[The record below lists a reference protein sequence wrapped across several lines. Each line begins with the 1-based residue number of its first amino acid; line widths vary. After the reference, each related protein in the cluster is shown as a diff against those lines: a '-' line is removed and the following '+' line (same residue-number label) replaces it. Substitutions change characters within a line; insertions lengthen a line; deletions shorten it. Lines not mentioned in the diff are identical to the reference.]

1 MNTSK
6 GLEAWAKFFVASTRI
21 NQLIEETLKAEGYPS
36 LEVYDVLWTLER
48 SERQALRFSD
58 LGERVL
64 LSRCNVTRLAER
76 LEGQGLID
84 RQRCPADRRGV
95 YAHITKDGVKLR
107 KEMWKRYAQLIEEH
121 FAAHLN
127 EKECEQLITLMKKV
141 WQEPVR
147 EGEKSACPS
156 AV

>member
-6 GLEAWAKFFVASTRI
+6 GLEAWAKFFVASTRL
-21 NQLIEETLKAEGYPS
+21 NQVIEDQLKAEGYPP

-48 SERQALRFSD
+48 SEDHALRFTD

-84 RQRCPADRRGV
+84 RKRCPADRRGV
-95 YAHITKDGVKLR
+95 YAALTKEGLKLR
-107 KEMWKRYAQLIEEH
+107 KDMWKRYSQLIEEH
-121 FAAHLN
+121 FAAHLSD
-127 EKECEQLITLMKKV
+127 KECEQLISIMKKV
-141 WQEPVR
+141 WSEPER
-147 EGEKSACPS
+147 TGEKSGCPS